1 MAFQERAQRWPCAW
15 QTVLHLGEAPTAPMT
30 VELCNVSTTGCVF
43 AAASSPPVGTR
54 IRFAASGD
62 DVTGH
67 VVRQMRGGGAIAFEG
82 RLSQRQLGSLR
93 QYRRLT
99 GSVEAD
105 ARPPEQKAVGQ
116 SKADLLKA
124 VRDIL

>member
-1 MAFQERAQRWPCAW
+1 MAFHERAQRWPCAW

-30 VELCNVSTTGCVF
+30 VELRNVSSTGCVF

-67 VVRQMRGGGAIAFEG
+67 VVRLMLGGGAIAFEA

-93 QYRRLT
+93 QYRRLN
-99 GSVEAD
+99 GSVAAD
-105 ARPPEQKAVGQ
+105 ARPPEQRATGQ
-116 SKADLLKA
+116 SKADLRQA
-124 VRDIL
+124 VRNIL